1 MKSNIQEQTD
11 YLTGH
16 ITNID
21 FTGGKTMWKHGEYNG
36 FSWCIKAFDE
46 GSRFGINNGKI
57 SKLWIQRK
65 QNKEEVANYDRGW
78 DIKPFDGDGNFYSE
92 DVKNV
97 YEYLIEKYN

>member
-1 MKSNIQEQTD
+1 MV
-11 YLTGH
+11 
-16 ITNID
+16 
-21 FTGGKTMWKHGEYNG
+21 MWKHGEYNG
-36 FSWCIKAFDE
+36 FSWCIKVFDE
-46 GSRFGINNGKI
+46 GSRFGINNGRI

-78 DIKPFDGDGNFYSE
+78 DIKPFDDNGNFYSK